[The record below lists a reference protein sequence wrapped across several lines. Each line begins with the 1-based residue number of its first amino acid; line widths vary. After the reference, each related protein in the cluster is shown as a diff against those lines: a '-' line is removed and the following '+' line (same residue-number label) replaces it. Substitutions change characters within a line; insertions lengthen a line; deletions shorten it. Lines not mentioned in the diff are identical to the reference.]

1 MALTKVSYSMIVGGP
16 INAADYG
23 VDNSGVSE
31 TSAQMQAAIQALA
44 NQTEGVL
51 LFPTGTYKIDTSLD
65 FSVLPS
71 GHTQKVIDFQNAT
84 IEWDGATTGS
94 PDIFYL
100 FNNQSVTIKNFVI
113 EGKSK
118 GQTGIFIDSLQPLG
132 SDLLVISDFVIR
144 DCDIAM
150 HISTPGVSQNRVS
163 ESVFKHFLIELCNN
177 GFLLEST
184 NTDTLLFENGIMSG
198 MDKMF
203 WLERSGFITIN
214 SVTGYET
221 YDAFIKVTGP
231 AEALTV
237 INCQNETSSGGV
249 FYKRT
254 NYTSSEFGATTFIG
268 CSADLP
274 IIFDTGGNI
283 LNVSFIGG
291 YYTDLT
297 ITGTTI
303 RMSLIGTTAKSTGTT
318 TISGANSKL
327 YNHGSYILGAIVDTA
342 KGYIG
347 EDAGNDKW
355 YVNEPYGL
363 ITNYGIT
370 DTVACAVGATAISVN
385 YEKPFGTKT
394 TALTVTPIT
403 SAYNT
408 IKGTITAISATSFT
422 FTIDNSGGGSAN
434 VQLGWEARGY

>member
-1 MALTKVSYSMIVGGP
+1 MALTKVSYSLISGAP

-23 VDNSGVSE
+23 VDSTGVTE

-44 NQTEGVL
+44 DQTEGVL
-51 LFPTGTYKIDTSLD
+51 LFPTGTYTIDTSLD

-84 IEWDGATTGS
+84 IVWDGATVGS

-150 HISTPGVSQNRVS
+150 HIGTPGVSQNRVS

-198 MDKMF
+198 MDKQF

-231 AEALTV
+231 AEPLTV
-237 INCQNETSSGGV
+237 INCQNESSSGGV
-249 FYKRT
+249 FYKRI

-274 IIFDTGGNI
+274 IIFDTGNNV
-283 LNVSFIGG
+283 LNVSYVGG

-297 ITGTTI
+297 ITGENI
-303 RMSLIGTTAKSTGTT
+303 RMSLVGTTAKSTGTT
-318 TISGANSKL
+318 TITGNGSKL
-327 YNHGSYILGAIVDTA
+327 YNHGSYILGTIVDTA
-342 KGYIG
+342 KGYLAEG
-347 EDAGNDKW
+347 AGNDKW
-355 YVNEPYGL
+355 YVNEPTGL
-363 ITNYGIT
+363 LSNYGTT
-370 DTVACAVGATAISVN
+370 DTVACAVGATAISVTF
-385 YEKPFGTKT
+385 EKSFSTEVS
-394 TALTVTPIT
+394 ALMVTPIT

-408 IKGTITAISATSFT
+408 IKGTVTAISTSAFT

-434 VQLGWEARGY
+434 VQLSWQAKGY